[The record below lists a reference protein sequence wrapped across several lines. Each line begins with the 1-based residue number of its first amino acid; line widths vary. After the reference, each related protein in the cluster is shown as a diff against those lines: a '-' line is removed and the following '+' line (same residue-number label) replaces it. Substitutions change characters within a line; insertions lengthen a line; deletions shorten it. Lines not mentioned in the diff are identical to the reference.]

1 MSITERPVSAA
12 LKTMLVNN
20 EPFLYAHL
28 IKFER
33 PSRPDSTS
41 GLVSTSK
48 QRYTYL
54 TDASI
59 NVSFDDGST
68 DLQGTA
74 NGTQVYLAN
83 KVLSVGAVSEQTKAT
98 AATTNI
104 VLDGNAI
111 GASIQATV
119 TVVSGGTDLWDITWP
134 NTVDILSEG
143 FREGDKVTLYN
154 SQGTT
159 TQTDDVSLGTFNIV
173 GFRANNVLRVGKID
187 TSTLSVTNLRMDLA
201 SEEIISILLDKN
213 ASEYASFINREVY
226 IYRAYFQNGVM
237 KGTPVP
243 IFKGIIY
250 NVGFEDSENAIRVTW
265 GLTSHWGDFAQVRGR
280 ITSDE
285 FHRAL
290 NENGVPQPLSAL
302 KPIYAYDKGFA
313 HSETSINLLATY
325 VVQVE
330 KQKVKY
336 NKGFFGIGSK
346 MKVTKYLEPENR
358 NTNLDFQLNAKNIPL
373 IYGVRSSEGI
383 NIFTDTLYNDSSTVY
398 IATALCEG
406 EIGGIYDVYIE
417 GSSLICND
425 QADYDARASQTTANT
440 VGLICRGRA
449 DRGDVLGGTNTI
461 DKASPK
467 LDYFATP
474 AGRDSLINGN
484 YLAEFNSDNYIEL
497 TATAAAAP
505 TYAGVLSGESIKLTS
520 PQDIVIDVFSGKSGQ
535 KASTALTEIAYAG
548 NFKIQNSYWTGKDTV
563 EYWGPNHRLL
573 DTAYVVTKFKIAD
586 GETTI
591 PQLEYIVRGKV
602 LNCYNYDYSYSHDVK
617 SSSESHT
624 NFVLGQ
630 TVDLYNSSDV
640 LINSSVQI
648 VDKWTFK
655 NPDGTDNV
663 RFIFSSPPSLGYIN
677 GVPSTTKF
685 YMKSGVNKWT
695 MVTYNYVYE
704 LTTVASDISSTIT
717 LVTNASTFVQF
728 QYASNSFMT
737 IEGDTT
743 KDSPGFQVTT
753 AAFEPVSTGNLFKG
767 AIMEGVVTSTAL
779 TSKYLYAD
787 YGTEAV
793 SFANSTYRLAS
804 RNTIKLTAGSAIN
817 DYYVGGIIEV
827 TKYNATTG
835 RSSVQEADII
845 GYNATNKIVTIDGIW
860 SFIPEAGHTIKIYPK
875 YVDSRVS
882 INPAIQS
889 LDYITSKTYGR
900 GLDYAKDLDLPSWL
914 ETARKCDTK
923 SDVTVKTISGTVGV
937 NDVYRYPAT
946 GNIIWQGTV
955 MGTSGLYVEFNKVLG
970 KLTNKWNAWK
980 SWAVNE
986 VIYNPDTGQLFSVTT
1001 PGVINTVPTATTTAV
1016 TLLASFGLTKV
1027 SGVGPTNLPLIF
1039 TENPVQGLRAGS
1051 KISGYSLYDCD
1062 DINYFRLTGWD
1073 EHAQRYVTKHQCNL
1087 TIDTSAPLFDNMNTL
1102 LEHYNGILRYT
1113 AGKYYLD
1120 MEDEEPTIDSGDIR
1134 NITIDDIIGKIQL
1147 TDEGVRSAY
1156 NSLTAAFAD
1165 PANKFEARSISFF
1178 NSDYLKIDRN
1188 VSKKGNLS
1196 VPGITNYYNTRLLA
1210 DSFLNKSRYGL
1221 TINMTLRYHGLLLL
1235 AGTVI
1240 QVSYPRY
1247 NWVNKKFRIESINYQ
1262 ADGLVDVVAK
1272 EYDASFYTLSNIKKG
1287 GGTGATSAPNF
1298 TAIGAPSN
1306 LQISSADTL
1315 DELID
1320 GVQLDWTNNPAA
1332 NTESVATEIYGGQSP
1347 NFYVYITSIT
1357 GNVATTATAHGLV
1370 VGMNIYPQVS
1380 GSGFSS
1386 SSTYYVLT
1394 TPTPTTFT
1402 VSTTTSIVAPA
1413 TTPAT
1418 ANLSNGTSLNLKIQT
1433 ATLLATLPIP
1443 ISFYID
1449 KVPNAGSNRV
1459 EKYYWVRHKVT
1470 RS

>member
-1 MSITERPVSAA
+1 MSITERPVSVA

-20 EPFLYAHL
+20 EPFKYAHL

-54 TDASI
+54 TDASM

-111 GASIQATV
+111 GASMQATV
-119 TVVSGGTDLWDITWP
+119 GIVSGGTDLWDITWP
-134 NTVDILSEG
+134 TTVDVLSEG

-154 SQGTT
+154 SQGTDV
-159 TQTDDVSLGTFNIV
+159 QTDDTSLGTFNIV
-173 GFRANNVLRVGKID
+173 SFRANNVLRVAKID
-187 TSTLSVTNLRMDLA
+187 TTLSTSITNLRMDLA

-213 ASEYASFINREVY
+213 ALEYASFINREVY
-226 IYRAYFQNGVM
+226 IYRAYFQDGVM

-290 NENGVPQPLSAL
+290 NENGVPQPLSAV

-325 VVQVE
+325 TVQVE

-346 MKVTKYLEPENR
+346 VKVSKYLEPENR

-373 IYGVRSSEGI
+373 IYGVRNVEGI
-383 NIFTDTLYNDSSTVY
+383 NVFTDTLNADSSTVY

-425 QADYDARASQTTANT
+425 KADFDARATQTTDNT

-449 DRGDVLGGTNTI
+449 DRGDVLGGINSVDTV
-461 DKASPK
+461 SPVLNYYGPGREDYS
-467 LDYFATP
+467 LD
-474 AGRDSLINGN
+474 D
-484 YLAEFNSDNYIEL
+484 FNSIIQWNSYQYVEP
-497 TATAAAAP
+497 TVTAAASS
-505 TYAGVLSGESIKLTS
+505 TYAGVISGESIKLTS
-520 PQDIVIDVFSGKSGQ
+520 PQEITIDLFSGKSGQ
-535 KASTALTEIAYAG
+535 KASTALTQIAYNKG
-548 NFKIQNSYWTGKDTV
+548 FKIQNSYWTGADTV
-563 EYWGPNHRLL
+563 EYWGPNHRLI

-602 LNCYNYDYSYSHDVK
+602 LDCYNYDYSYMHDVK
-617 SSSESHT
+617 SSSESAA

-630 TVDLYNSSDV
+630 TVDLYNTFDV

-663 RFIFSSPPSLGYIN
+663 RFIFSSPPALGYTN

-685 YMKSGVNKWT
+685 YMKSGANKWT
-695 MVTYNYVYE
+695 MVTYNYTDLV
-704 LTTVASDISSTIT
+704 TTVSGDISSTIT
-717 LVTNASTFVQF
+717 GVVNSGTYVGFGYGTNT
-728 QYASNSFMT
+728 FMT
-737 IEGDTT
+737 IEGDPVEA
-743 KDSPGFQVTT
+743 SPAFQVTT
-753 AAFEPVSTGNLFKG
+753 STFDQPTIGNLFRN
-767 AIMEGVVTSTAL
+767 AIMSGTVTSTGFV
-779 TSKYLYAD
+779 SKYPYAG
-787 YGTEAV
+787 YGTEA
-793 SFANSTYRLAS
+793 STFVGFKLAS
-804 RNTIKLTAGSAIN
+804 RNTIKLTAGSAVT
-817 DYYVGGIIEV
+817 DYYVGGLIEV
-827 TKYNATTG
+827 TKYNTTTG
-835 RSSVQEADII
+835 KSTVQEADII
-845 GYNATNKIVTIDGIW
+845 GYDATNKIVTIDGIW
-860 SFIPEAGHTIKIYPK
+860 SFIPEAGHNVKIYPK
-875 YVDSRVS
+875 YVDARVS

-900 GLDYAKDLDLPSWL
+900 GLDYSKDLDLPSWL

-923 SDVTVKTISGTVGV
+923 SDVTVKTNSGTTTVGA
-937 NDVYRYPAT
+937 VYRYPAS

-955 MGTSGLYVEFNKVLG
+955 AGISGVYIEFTSVLG
-970 KLTNKWNAWK
+970 KLTNKWNSWK
-980 SWAVNE
+980 SWAIGDV
-986 VIYNPDTGQLFSVTT
+986 VYNADTGQLFSVTT
-1001 PGVINTVPTATTTAV
+1001 AGVLATAPTGTTGSV
-1016 TLLASFGLTKV
+1016 TLLSSFTLTKV
-1027 SGVGPTNLPLIF
+1027 SGTGDSTLPII
-1039 TENPVQGLRAGS
+1039 TTQNPVQSIKNGQ

-1087 TIDTSAPLFDNMNTL
+1087 TIDTAAPLFDNMNTL

-1120 MEDEEPTIDSGDIR
+1120 MEDEEPTILSTDIR

-1165 PANKFEARSISFF
+1165 PSNKFEARSISFF

-1272 EYDASFYTLSNIKKG
+1272 EYDASFYTLSNIRKG
-1287 GGTGATSAPNF
+1287 SGTGATTVPNVM
-1298 TAIGAPSN
+1298 AIGAPTN
-1306 LQISSADTL
+1306 LQVSSADTL
-1315 DELID
+1315 DELLN
-1320 GVQLDWTNNPAA
+1320 GVELNWLNDPSANP
-1332 NTESVATEIYGGQSP
+1332 ESVSTEIYAGLSP
-1347 NFYVYITSIT
+1347 NFYITATSISS
-1357 GNVATTATAHGLV
+1357 NVVTTATAHGLLE
-1370 VGMNIYPQVS
+1370 GMTIYPTVS
-1380 GSGFSS
+1380 QNGFGSTA
-1386 SSTYYVLT
+1386 TYYVLT
-1394 TPTPTTFT
+1394 VPTTTTFT
-1402 VSTTTSIVAPA
+1402 VSTTRSIVSPA
-1413 TTPAT
+1413 TSPAT
-1418 ANLSNGTSLNLKIQT
+1418 ANLTNGTGLNLKIRT
-1433 ATLLATLPIP
+1433 ATLLATVPVP
-1443 ISFYID
+1443 TTSFID
-1449 KVPNAGSNRV
+1449 NIVNDATGRV
-1459 EKYYWVRHKVT
+1459 EKYYWVRHRVT
-1470 RS
+1470 QS